1 MVKCYT
7 TLICPKY
14 EYFCKLLFYNCHNFL
29 SLSDNFG
36 IYIYID
42 GSVSQS
48 GGDFKCYL
56 GFG

>member
-14 EYFCKLLFYNCHNFL
+14 EYFCKLLFYNCRNFL
-29 SLSDNFG
+29 NLSDNFG
-36 IYIYID
+36 IYID
-42 GSVSQS
+42 GSVFRS